1 MQHASFELR
10 GSERVF
16 GEGTVQVTVKEVR
29 GGGTTRG
36 TNWVPIL
43 VIHNMDGGRV
53 LEIAISYVTLIRLA
67 IEPSIAVGRED
78 EENKEQ

>member
-16 GEGTVQVTVKEVR
+16 GEGTVQVTVKVVR
-29 GGGTTRG
+29 GGG

-43 VIHNMDGGRV
+43 VIHNLDGGRV
-53 LEIAISYVTLIRLA
+53 SEIAISYVTLIRLA

>member
-29 GGGTTRG
+29 GGG

-78 EENKEQ
+78 EENKER

>member
-1 MQHASFELR
+1 MQHASFEFR

-29 GGGTTRG
+29 GGGT
-36 TNWVPIL
+36 NWVPIL

-53 LEIAISYVTLIRLA
+53 SEIAISYVTLIRLA